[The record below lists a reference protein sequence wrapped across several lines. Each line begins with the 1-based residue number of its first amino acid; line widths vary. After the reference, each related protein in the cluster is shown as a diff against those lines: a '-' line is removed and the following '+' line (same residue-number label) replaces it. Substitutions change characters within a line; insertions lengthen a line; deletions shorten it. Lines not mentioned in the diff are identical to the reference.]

1 MLSHLPSSARLLW
14 VHPLTIMIFIKGAN
28 IHSAQGAPE
37 RGSPRS
43 KLHRGTCTSRPY
55 IPTVD
60 NIVTAICKAD
70 QTDFQLLNQSL
81 KQPLGGDTW
90 VCIMCAYGF
99 SSPLHFRTVT
109 EVQVVRF
116 SIKATWQLAQRK
128 SGGAVRGRIV
138 EERRK
143 HIES

>member
-1 MLSHLPSSARLLW
+1 MQISTRLRGHLRG
-14 VHPLTIMIFIKGAN
+14 VHHGASCTEEPALQGLT
-28 IHSAQGAPE
+28 
-37 RGSPRS
+37 
-43 KLHRGTCTSRPY
+43 L
-55 IPTVD
+55 PTVD

-70 QTDFQLLNQSL
+70 QTDFQLLNQGL

-116 SIKATWQLAQRK
+116 SIKVTWQLAQRK

-138 EERRK
+138 EEQRK